1 MVQESP
7 ICAKYTKVEMHQPC
21 VFGEMEKKG
30 GNVYFDVFLVY
41 FLILEMT
48 VKPFL
53 FRHLFALLQEYLPYS
68 AKLGPIIARQNW
80 YRDLCTCGPLVPGQ
94 VPGISISE
102 FCPLAHVP
110 PAHYILASPA
120 QAGAQRR
127 RASLCALAQCS
138 DAV

>member
-21 VFGEMEKKG
+21 VFVEMEKKG

-53 FRHLFALLQEYLPYS
+53 FRHLSALIQEYLPFS
-68 AKLGPIIARQNW
+68 AKLGPII
-80 YRDLCTCGPLVPGQ
+80 YRKTPCVFLMTFRPLAHGQ
-94 VPGISISE
+94 VPGISITE
-102 FCPLAHVP
+102 FCPLAHSP
-110 PAHYILASPA
+110 PAH
-120 QAGAQRR
+120 
-127 RASLCALAQCS
+127 
-138 DAV
+138 